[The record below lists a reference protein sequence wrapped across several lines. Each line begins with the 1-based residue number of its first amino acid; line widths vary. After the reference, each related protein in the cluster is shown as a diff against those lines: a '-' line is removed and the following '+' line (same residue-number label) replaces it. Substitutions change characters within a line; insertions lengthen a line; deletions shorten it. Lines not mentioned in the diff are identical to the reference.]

1 MKIILKEWLKNK
13 KALFLIILSMV
24 LSGIYSALDSL
35 LIINIKNLFDDIY
48 NANIFWVVCIFISM
62 IILDPIIY
70 FIQRYAIDH
79 TRTKMLIRWNSKI
92 LESDFNMFT
101 KYSCATIS
109 TVENFIHTCS
119 GTMRSIIYLV
129 RCIITIVATVWG
141 MYMLGGKIAI
151 VLVIIVYGIAPFI
164 FKYLISIYKKI
175 DDEIHVS
182 IKRKNQLQENI
193 VYGFSEVRLFG
204 KQIFNLNEIKD
215 VLENIFKLALK
226 RCVVNGKINMAF
238 KFINA
243 AGVFTISLY
252 CLSQMKMGY
261 MTSTASISLV
271 LYVLRIIDPLE
282 GIMDVIDGFSES
294 IPAAKDFKEIMNYKN
309 NLHYGNIQLE
319 DFNNSIEI
327 KNLSFEYEK
336 SSLILKNINMN
347 IQKGQRIGIVGAS
360 GNGKSTLAKLLLHFY
375 EATRGSILI
384 DNIDIKDITDESFR
398 KLVGSV
404 QQENTIFPGSVLS
417 NITYGSENAM
427 ENEIIKACK
436 KAHIYDFIMSLPDK
450 FNTEL
455 GPRGLE
461 LSGGQKQRIALARL
475 FLKNPQIIILDEA
488 TSALDNGTETL
499 IQDAINEL
507 DRNSTVITI
516 AHRLST
522 IKDCDVI
529 YVIDNHTIAESGNHD
544 QLVAAKGIYYKM
556 SLK

>member
-1 MKIILKEWLKNK
+1 MNLYNNKLYMKDV
-13 KALFLIILSMV
+13 SMV
-24 LSGIYSALDSL
+24 
-35 LIINIKNLFDDIY
+35 
-48 NANIFWVVCIFISM
+48 AN
-62 IILDPIIY
+62 D
-70 FIQRYAIDH
+70 
-79 TRTKMLIRWNSKI
+79 
-92 LESDFNMFT
+92 
-101 KYSCATIS
+101 
-109 TVENFIHTCS
+109 
-119 GTMRSIIYLV
+119 
-129 RCIITIVATVWG
+129 
-141 MYMLGGKIAI
+141 
-151 VLVIIVYGIAPFI
+151 
-164 FKYLISIYKKI
+164 
-175 DDEIHVS
+175 
-182 IKRKNQLQENI
+182 
-193 VYGFSEVRLFG
+193 
-204 KQIFNLNEIKD
+204 
-215 VLENIFKLALK
+215 
-226 RCVVNGKINMAF
+226 
-238 KFINA
+238 
-243 AGVFTISLY
+243 
-252 CLSQMKMGY
+252 
-261 MTSTASISLV
+261 
-271 LYVLRIIDPLE
+271 
-282 GIMDVIDGFSES
+282 
-294 IPAAKDFKEIMNYKN
+294 
-309 NLHYGNIQLE
+309 
-319 DFNNSIEI
+319 

-336 SSLILKNINMN
+336 SSLILKNININ

-375 EATRGSILI
+375 EATKGSILI